1 MNILNKIKIIDPK
14 NSSIFFEIPWEWLPQ
29 GVQGPTL
36 NDLESSAERGKMT
49 GALSRVRCAEIPAA
63 TLDIDK
69 RLSQASL
76 FPLFQL
82 LRKVEIYIYYFEKY
96 ENQFVTKKFYAEKP
110 NPPIWK
116 IPEDNNTN
124 NIIYDKFT
132 INFAG
137 YEDINI

>member
-1 MNILNKIKIIDPK
+1 MNKIKIINTSD
-14 NSSIFFEIPWEWLPQ
+14 STDYFEIPWEWLPQ
-29 GVQGPTL
+29 GTQGPTL
-36 NDLESSAERGKMT
+36 NDLESSAERGKLT
-49 GALSRVRCAEIPAA
+49 GTLSRVRCAEVPAA

-69 RLSQASL
+69 KLSQKEL
-76 FPLFQL
+76 YPLLRL

-96 ENQFVTKKFYAEKP
+96 ENKFVTKKFYAEKP
-110 NPPIWK
+110 NPSIWE

-137 YEDINI
+137 YEDINV